1 MHWQVKQPK
10 HQMKFIPVFFLL
22 LFSCTVTAEDT
33 PHETSTAVEDKTYLC
48 STEESSGYDY
58 KNGRWIRERFTP
70 DATYLVKLKDA
81 SWSVYE
87 YETEYE
93 HESCE
98 PLSEGVLR
106 CTVSGDFIINT
117 KTMKFSVTN
126 TAPYIHS
133 TRKNRDSVVLI
144 LGSCVSM

>member
-1 MHWQVKQPK
+1 
-10 HQMKFIPVFFLL
+10 MKFILVFLL
-22 LFSCTVTAEDT
+22 LFSSTISAENSL
-33 PHETSTAVEDKTYLC
+33 HENSTAIEDKTYLC

-70 DATYLVKLKDA
+70 DATYLVKLKDTK
-81 SWSVYE
+81 WSVYE
-87 YETEYE
+87 YEVEYE

-98 PLSEGVLR
+98 PLSDDGILT
-106 CTVSGDFIINT
+106 CKTSGDFIVNI

-126 TAPYIHS
+126 TAPYMHS

>member
-1 MHWQVKQPK
+1 
-10 HQMKFIPVFFLL
+10 MKFILFFLL
-22 LFSCTVTAEDT
+22 LFSCAINAEDA
-33 PHETSTAVEDKTYLC
+33 PLENSTTMKDKTYLC

-70 DATYLVKLKDA
+70 DATFLVKLKD
-81 SWSVYE
+81 SKWSVHE
-87 YETEYE
+87 YESEYT

-98 PLSEGVLR
+98 PVIDGILACKVN
-106 CTVSGDFIINT
+106 GDFIMNL

-126 TAPYIHS
+126 TAPYVHS

-144 LGSCVSM
+144 LGSCVSMQ